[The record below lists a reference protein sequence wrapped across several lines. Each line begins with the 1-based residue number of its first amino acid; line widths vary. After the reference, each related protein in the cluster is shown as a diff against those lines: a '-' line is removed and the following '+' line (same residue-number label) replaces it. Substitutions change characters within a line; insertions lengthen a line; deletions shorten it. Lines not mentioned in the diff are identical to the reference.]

1 MSTYTA
7 VVVHSETG
15 GEGRYD
21 FDYDGDL
28 LARSPVKV
36 VRAFMD
42 VVDKKYLPSEQVD
55 YEINAALKSPSG
67 NTVTAMGSLI
77 HEGDGASPFMMMIS
91 KKPS

>member
-1 MSTYTA
+1 
-7 VVVHSETG
+7 
-15 GEGRYD
+15 
-21 FDYDGDL
+21 
-28 LARSPVKV
+28 
-36 VRAFMD
+36 MD